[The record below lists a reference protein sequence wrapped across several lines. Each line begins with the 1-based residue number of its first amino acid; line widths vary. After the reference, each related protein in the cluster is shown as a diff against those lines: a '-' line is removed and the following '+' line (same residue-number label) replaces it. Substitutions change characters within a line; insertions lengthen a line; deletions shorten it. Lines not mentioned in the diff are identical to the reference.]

1 MLIPLNN
8 FNIYIFLF
16 NLLTITTVQTKKK
29 AHMKFSTVQY
39 GQTLNIIKNIIK
51 QAYLSTLA

>member
-51 QAYLSTLA
+51 QA